1 LGVQGIDGCSWAWIV
16 YKASRRQASDIEW
29 IAEGTW
35 NGARPNG
42 VFVSAL
48 ASLGLLQVTKT
59 EDGSEDLIANSP
71 VSEMFLDKSKES
83 YLGDI
88 ITMFD
93 KRLYKAWNK
102 LVGSLRTNKPVTLQM
117 ERAYERFFQ

>member
-1 LGVQGIDGCSWAWIV
+1 
-16 YKASRRQASDIEW
+16 
-29 IAEGTW
+29 
-35 NGARPNG
+35 
-42 VFVSAL
+42 
-48 ASLGLLQVTKT
+48 LLQVTKT